1 MNRILRWAEKLV
13 IIVLLTNFLQLLL
26 PEGDLRKYV
35 RVVMGFF
42 IIIIFLSPLAEL
54 LSSDPSGLFK
64 ISPPEETGEGWGNI
78 EKSGNQMEDSSQQL
92 LREEYEKRAAEQ
104 IDRVLELEFPG
115 YRREIRVVM
124 DEEYSLKEVIVIL
137 SSRNSGVEEINIGE
151 KEQEDE
157 KNEREKQEMI
167 RKVKERLGT
176 LYQIPPGDIEVEFE
190 DEED

>member
-1 MNRILRWAEKLV
+1 MNRILSWAEKLV

-26 PEGDLRKYV
+26 PEGDLQKYV

-64 ISPPEETGEGWGNI
+64 IFPPEEAGEGWGNI

-124 DEEYSLKEVIVIL
+124 NEEYSLKEVIVIL

-151 KEQEDE
+151 KEQKDE

-190 DEED
+190 EEED